1 MSSDAGTTFGTDQQ
15 SPTTPT
21 TANPNR
27 TRL

>member
-1 MSSDAGTTFGTDQQ
+1 MSSDAGTTTSSTGQKTA
-15 SPTTPT
+15 PIT